1 LEISFKLQSSW
12 EGSPENMTCQTLSR
26 PKHFIVSN
34 LETVIPELEEG
45 VPKRAL
51 ADSLSD
57 ELVVLPS
64 VGEDML

>member
-1 LEISFKLQSSW
+1 
-12 EGSPENMTCQTLSR
+12 MTCQTLSR

-45 VPKRAL
+45 VPKSAL